1 MIPEHLTSQRFD
13 DFALAEPLKRGLAE
27 AEFTLCTPIQAA
39 ALPEALEGHD
49 IAGQAQTGTGKTIAF
64 LLATAHYLLER
75 TPQNPAKDR
84 PRALILAPT
93 RELAIQIHQ
102 DAQLI
107 LKHCGFR
114 FGLIYGGTGYDSQR
128 ATLEAGCDIL
138 IATPGRL
145 LDFLRQGLF
154 RLDAIEVVVIDEA
167 DRMFDLGF
175 IRDLR
180 YLLRRMPP
188 AGERLNLLFSAT
200 LSMRVMEMAYEH
212 MNDPREIKIRAEAR
226 LAENLSERGY
236 YPAEEEKLPLL
247 INLLGRKAIERV
259 LIFVNT
265 RRAAEYVSQRLRRAG
280 LDNSMISGDVPQDK
294 RERLLAG
301 FKSGKV
307 RILVATDVAA
317 RGLHIPSVA
326 QVYNYDLPQDPEDYV
341 HRAGRTARAGASGEV
356 ISFICEKYAYSLIEI
371 ERFIGHEVPRHDMTD
386 EDLRKPEKLE
396 LAPEAEPES
405 EEPEPKP
412 KSRASHPTKP
422 KRAEAPI
429 AETPEAP
436 TEETPEAPITEEPE
450 PVIAEKPEA
459 AAQTPEPETKPA
471 PQLDTPSAPKPAA
484 KPVSPPPAVRQ
495 YSDKFGEVPLIG

>member
-1 MIPEHLTSQRFD
+1 MIPEHLTNQRFE

-27 AEFTLCTPIQAA
+27 ANFTLCTPIQAA
-39 ALPEALEGHD
+39 ALPEALQGHD
-49 IAGQAQTGTGKTIAF
+49 VAGQAQTGTGKTIAF

-75 TPQNPAKDR
+75 APENPAKDR

-107 LKHCGFR
+107 LKYCSFR
-114 FGLIYGGTGYDSQR
+114 FGLIYGGTGYDAQR
-128 ATLEAGCDIL
+128 TTLEAGCDIL

-188 AGERLNLLFSAT
+188 AAERLNLLFSAT
-200 LSMRVMEMAYEH
+200 LSIRVMEMAYEH
-212 MNDPREIKIRAEAR
+212 MNDPHEIKIRAETR
-226 LAENLSERGY
+226 LAENLSERSY

-247 INLLGRKAIERV
+247 INQLGRKAIERV

-265 RRAAEYVSQRLRRAG
+265 RRAAEYVSRRLSDAG
-280 LDNSMISGDVPQDK
+280 LPNSMLSGDVPQDK
-294 RERLLAG
+294 RERLLTG
-301 FKSGKV
+301 FKLGKV

-317 RGLHIPSVA
+317 RGLHIPSVS
-326 QVYNYDLPQDPEDYV
+326 QVYNYDLPQDAEDYV

-356 ISFICEKYAYSLIEI
+356 ISFICEKYAYSLADI
-371 ERFIGHEVPRHDMTD
+371 ERYIGHEVPRFNLTD

-396 LAPEAEPES
+396 VAPEM
-405 EEPEPKP
+405 EEPEPQAEP
-412 KSRASHPTKP
+412 APRAR
-422 KRAEAPI
+422 RAAP
-429 AETPEAP
+429 P
-436 TEETPEAPITEEPE
+436 
-450 PVIAEKPEA
+450 
-459 AAQTPEPETKPA
+459 KPA
-471 PQLDTPSAPKPAA
+471 PEAIEPLEPAPNPPAKPAA
-484 KPVSPPPAVRQ
+484 RPSTRQ
-495 YSDKFGEVPLIG
+495 FSERFGEIPLVG